1 MLPRNDNSLMERIEQ
16 TILRNLVFNEEYSR
30 KVIPFIQPNY
40 FDQKTERLIFEEI
53 VQFIVK
59 YGSSITIEALN
70 IEMENRT
77 DLNETEIKEIRE
89 INSSL
94 NNSPIDNRWL
104 LDTTEKWC
112 RDRAIYLAL
121 MESIHIADGKDDKK
135 NRDAI
140 PSILSDA
147 LAVSFDNNIG
157 HDYLNNYE
165 ERYEYYHRK
174 EDKIEFDLEYFNK
187 ITKGGL
193 PNKTLNIALA
203 GCVHPETRVKIRF
216 RKIMWIEK
224 ETSIGE
230 IKTLLDNGY
239 EVEVDSPDGYVPVN
253 FFINKGMY
261 EEYELLMM
269 GGNKVSC
276 NESHL
281 FETTEGWISAKE
293 MEQSNLIYKL
303 ITNEGIKIGRVYKN
317 NKQIPIVDINVNHPN
332 HRYYT
337 NGVSS
342 HNTGVGKSLFMCHFA
357 ASVLLQGRNVL
368 YITMEMAEE
377 KIAERIDANLLNVPI
392 QQLSELPR
400 STFETKVTNLAKK
413 TEGTLIIKE
422 YPTASAH
429 SGHFKALLNELSLK
443 KSFRPDIIFIDYLNI
458 CASSRYKGN
467 SNINSY
473 TFVKAIAEELRGLA
487 VEFNVPIV
495 SATQTTRSGFGSSDV
510 ELTDTSES
518 FGLPA
523 TADLMFALIST
534 EELEG
539 MGQIMVKQ
547 LKNRY
552 NDPTIY
558 KRFIVGIDRAKMRL
572 YDCEQTAQKDILDSG
587 QEEEYD
593 YEEKK
598 PKKSFEGFKF

>member
-1 MLPRNDNSLMERIEQ
+1 MERIET
-16 TILRNLVFNEEYSR
+16 TILRNLVFNEDYSR
-30 KVIPFIQPNY
+30 KVIPFIQPDY
-40 FDQKTERLIFEEI
+40 FEQKTEKVIFEEI

-59 YGSSITIEALN
+59 YGSAITIEALN
-70 IEMENRT
+70 IEVENRN
-77 DLNETEIKEIRE
+77 DLNESEIKEIRE
-89 INSSL
+89 ISGSL
-94 NNSPIDNRWL
+94 NDNLVDNRWL

-121 MESIHIADGKDDKK
+121 MESIHIADGNNEKK

-157 HDYLNNYE
+157 HDYLQNYE
-165 ERYEYYHRK
+165 ERYEFYHKK
-174 EDKIEFDLEYFNK
+174 EDKIEFDLDYFNK

-203 GCVHPETRVKIRF
+203 G
-216 RKIMWIEK
+216 
-224 ETSIGE
+224 
-230 IKTLLDNGY
+230 
-239 EVEVDSPDGYVPVN
+239 
-253 FFINKGMY
+253 
-261 EEYELLMM
+261 
-269 GGNKVSC
+269 
-276 NESHL
+276 
-281 FETTEGWISAKE
+281 
-293 MEQSNLIYKL
+293 
-303 ITNEGIKIGRVYKN
+303 
-317 NKQIPIVDINVNHPN
+317 
-332 HRYYT
+332 
-337 NGVSS
+337 
-342 HNTGVGKSLFMCHFA
+342 TGVGKSLFMCHV
-357 ASVLLQGRNVL
+357 ASSALLQGKNVL
-368 YITMEMAEE
+368 YITLEMAEE
-377 KIAERIDANLLNVPI
+377 RIAERIDANLLNVPI
-392 QQLSELPR
+392 QQLVELPR
-400 STFETKVTNLAKK
+400 QMFENKVTNISKK
-413 TEGTLIIKE
+413 TQGSLIIKE

-429 SGHFKALLNELSLK
+429 SGHFKALLNELALK

-495 SATQTTRSGFGSSDV
+495 SATQTTRSGYGNSDV

-534 EELEG
+534 EELEQ

-587 QEEEYD
+587 QDEEYND
-593 YEEKK
+593 YEDKK